1 MCEAQQRL
9 SRLLG
14 LVPFITANPGTQLED
29 LAAHFNVPV
38 ETIEDDLQLLF
49 VSGRPGHMP
58 DDLIDARWGPD
69 GVFIDNAAEVD
80 APVRLSGAEASSLVV
95 ALDYLQAAHPDVAG
109 IENLRAKLQSAD
121 RSAEPVVD
129 VPAVPDDLRR
139 ALQSSSA
146 SGTPIVIDY
155 YVTSRDELTRR
166 VIRPHG
172 LRLAGR
178 WYLDAYCE
186 TSGGERTFSV
196 DNIETAALADGAADI
211 APAPQKTEEP
221 IDYRFG
227 FASAAAWILDEFAF
241 RDVEFDDAAG
251 IAYGTITVLSQ
262 AWLDRQLLQW
272 GRWIRSIDPVPGLAN
287 ALGILK
293 RVIEQGE
300 AGEYTGGA
308 R

>member
-1 MCEAQQRL
+1 MCEARQRL

-14 LVPFITANPGTQLED
+14 LVPFITANPGTQLND
-29 LAAHFNVPV
+29 LADHFNVPV

-80 APVRLSGAEASSLVV
+80 APVRLSAAEAASLVV
-95 ALDYLQAAHPDVAG
+95 ALDYLQAAHPDVTG
-109 IENLRAKLQSAD
+109 IEDLRAKLQSAD
-121 RSAEPVVD
+121 RTAEPLVE
-129 VPAVPDDLRR
+129 VPAVPGDLRR
-139 ALQSSSA
+139 ALQRSSA

-166 VIRPHG
+166 IIHPHG

-186 TSGGERTFSV
+186 TSGGDRTFNV
-196 DNIETAALADGAADI
+196 DNIESAALADGADDI
-211 APAPQKTEEP
+211 APTPQKREDP
-221 IDYRFG
+221 VDYRFG
-227 FASAAAWILDEFAF
+227 FASSAAWILDEFAF
-241 RDVEFDDAAG
+241 RDIEYDDAQG
-251 IAYGTITVLSQ
+251 CAYGTITVYSQ
-262 AWLDRQLLQW
+262 AWLSRQLLQW
-272 GRWIRSIDPVPGLAN
+272 GRWIRRIDPKPDLDET
-287 ALGILK
+287 LGTLT
-293 RVIEQGE
+293 RVVEHAE
-300 AGEYTGGA
+300 EDEYTGGA